1 LIAQSKL
8 SYHEAKLA
16 LTHTILPKLMYPLT
30 ATTISKTDSN
40 HIMRPIL
47 EACLPKMGL
56 VKSLGYD
63 FIHGSQDLQGLGI
76 PDLYH
81 YSFGQQIE
89 FIIDHTWRWTET
101 GKLIQ
106 MEIQELWVELGT
118 RSVFDVKASQRISEG
133 LITQNTMIFA
143 IREYSIEQQITL
155 HIPTLIDTYLLARED
170 DNLLMDE
177 LAKLP
182 KYMLSTREFRDF
194 NYCRLFKRVR
204 NLLDLMQFKW
214 NILLLS
220 SMVLGSILQRRR

>member
-1 LIAQSKL
+1 
-8 SYHEAKLA
+8 
-16 LTHTILPKLMYPLT
+16 
-30 ATTISKTDSN
+30 
-40 HIMRPIL
+40 
-47 EACLPKMGL
+47 
-56 VKSLGYD
+56 
-63 FIHGSQDLQGLGI
+63 
-76 PDLYH
+76 
-81 YSFGQQIE
+81 
-89 FIIDHTWRWTET
+89 
-101 GKLIQ
+101 

-118 RSVFDVKASQRISEG
+118 RSVFDVKASPRISEG

-143 IREYSIEQQITL
+143 IREYLIEQQITL

-204 NLLDLMQFKW
+204 NLLDLMQFIW

>member
-1 LIAQSKL
+1 
-8 SYHEAKLA
+8 
-16 LTHTILPKLMYPLT
+16 M
-30 ATTISKTDSN
+30 
-40 HIMRPIL
+40 
-47 EACLPKMGL
+47 
-56 VKSLGYD
+56 GYD

-106 MEIQELWVELGT
+106 MEIQELWVELVT

-155 HIPTLIDTYLLARED
+155 NIPD
-170 DNLLMDE
+170 
-177 LAKLP
+177 
-182 KYMLSTREFRDF
+182 
-194 NYCRLFKRVR
+194 RLV
-204 NLLDLMQFKW
+204 
-214 NILLLS
+214 
-220 SMVLGSILQRRR
+220 